1 MKIKKIWLLVLV
13 GLLSLSANAETITS
27 QMNVQKKDFIKPY
40 IGAGAFTV
48 TGMASDFKAKSGIVL
63 GASYE
68 MATSVEN
75 LSVDTGLEYFQAG
88 AQREY
93 IWTASGEQAIKQE
106 LNMNYLA
113 IPVKARY
120 LVFSQNVESLKYKVI
135 GGLTI
140 AQLLSAKSKTN
151 VFGQTDQQDV
161 ASDFHS
167 TDLLASAGV
176 GVEYEM
182 LGWVSS
188 LDFEYTQGLL
198 EVSKQTGGH
207 NEGYLLKAGLAVP
220 L

>member
-1 MKIKKIWLLVLV
+1 V
-13 GLLSLSANAETITS
+13 
-27 QMNVQKKDFIKPY
+27 NVQKKDFIKPY

-68 MATSVEN
+68 MTTSVEN
-75 LSVDTGLEYFQAG
+75 LSVDTGLEYLEAG

-93 IWTASGEQAIKQE
+93 VWAASGEQAIKQE
-106 LNMNYLA
+106 LHMNYLA

-120 LVFSQNVESLKYKVI
+120 LVLSQNVESLKYKVI

-151 VFGQTDQQDV
+151 ILGQSDQQDV

-167 TDLLASAGV
+167 TDLFASAGV

-182 LGWVSS
+182 MGWVSS
-188 LDFEYTQGLL
+188 LDFEYIQGLL
-198 EVSKQTGGH
+198 EVSKQAGGH